1 MIAENPHFVRGR
13 NEHSEHQA
21 LPALKVSEPAQSVAE
36 LTNFSWIIMSPG
48 KEPLDLAN
56 LLRMRTSH
64 LDYKELCC
72 LDVLDFSATPSNG
85 EVSVYAEFKEQLV
98 WDKDGWYET
107 GLPWRGDHPVLPNN
121 KEGSLCWLGSL
132 NKRVGHQNLT
142 CEYGEVIE
150 DQKKVGVVQRADEPV
165 VQATTEYTYTITS
178 I

>member
-1 MIAENPHFVRGR
+1 MPAEVTRVDKGQLLFLDNPKCGEMIAENPHFVGGR
-13 NEHSEHQA
+13 NEHSEHQV

-98 WDKDGWYET
+98 
-107 GLPWRGDHPVLPNN
+107 
-121 KEGSLCWLGSL
+121 
-132 NKRVGHQNLT
+132 
-142 CEYGEVIE
+142 
-150 DQKKVGVVQRADEPV
+150 
-165 VQATTEYTYTITS
+165 
-178 I
+178 